1 MASFESGMDGV
12 EISVEDANAGT
23 WIVPPVSYINPVRR
37 FCALTGRPIARGY
50 WQVMVGDKEVAF
62 SDQAHA
68 VRYATYP
75 NRFNTPGTITKAR

>member
-1 MASFESGMDGV
+1 MASFESGINGV
-12 EISVEDANAGT
+12 KISVEDANAGR
-23 WIVPPVSYINPVRR
+23 WIVPPVSYINPIRR

-50 WQVMVGDKEVAF
+50 WLVMVGDKEVAF

-75 NRFNTPGTITKAR
+75 LRSKNP